1 MDIFTGDQNP
11 TGSTPAQADSANPAV
26 VAPEGAASPDTTS
39 AASPETQA
47 VNTSTADSSLENKL
61 AEAEKRL
68 KDTQAWGHEKAQQVA
83 QLTNEL
89 NAIFNHPA
97 FSRIVQT
104 QIAQAVTSDASKGSP
119 TEQAQ
124 DASLKQAW
132 AEYNASPNDEAAFAK
147 LVQLAEERGANR
159 AVLRVEKILEQ
170 REERARLAQRNQ
182 LAAETINKAV
192 ATVAPDVPLELFWAM
207 AGRAEAETPAT
218 IADVSQRIEWQVNR
232 AIELSRN
239 VLGQRVAAAQQN
251 ANVRQAAVRQG
262 AAVMPPGGV
271 APINTGAQQSP
282 GTYPTLVDVIK
293 AKQAQAYATR

>member
-11 TGSTPAQADSANPAV
+11 TSQTPVTTDSAAPSV
-26 VAPEGAASPDTTS
+26 VAPEGTASPETTS
-39 AASPETQA
+39 VASPETQGQQPE
-47 VNTSTADSSLENKL
+47 DSSLETKL

-68 KDTQAWGHEKAQQVA
+68 KDTQAWGHENAQKVA

-97 FSRIVQT
+97 FSRVVQT
-104 QIAQAVTSDASKGSP
+104 QIAQAVSNDGSKGSP
-119 TEQAQ
+119 AEQAQ
-124 DASLKQAW
+124 DADLKRAW
-132 AEYNASPNDEAAFAK
+132 IEYNASPNDEAAFAN
-147 LVQLAEERGANR
+147 LVRLSEERGATR
-159 AVLRVEKILEQ
+159 AVKEMQKILDQ

-192 ATVAPDVPLELFWAM
+192 ATVAPEVPIELFWAM
-207 AGRAEAETPAT
+207 AGRAEAETPST

-232 AIELSRN
+232 AIELSRG

-251 ANVRQAAVRQG
+251 ASMRQAAVRQG
-262 AAVMPPGGV
+262 AAVMPSGGQ
-271 APINTGAQQSP
+271 APVNTGAQQAP
-282 GTYPTLVDVIK
+282 GSYPTLVDVIK